1 MKVLPGF
8 FAVLFPFLGL
18 SAPAQAVDLFEF
30 LGHYKG
36 TVSMTTAF
44 DGGTT
49 FTGPVRIR
57 VAVPNSRGDYA
68 LFRFKGSA
76 AGNGTTFTI
85 NSAFTFMKSSKRF
98 VVAPDLLFGILPGAP
113 GGLGKFSGSRHLLRF
128 EVHVPVG
135 PDTAT
140 FSGRARLKTSGG
152 KQRLLVSSKIATSSQ
167 GVIFS
172 FNFSAVKR

>member
-1 MKVLPGF
+1 MKILPGF
-8 FAVLFPFLGL
+8 FAVILSSLGL
-18 SAPAQAVDLFEF
+18 SDSAQAVDLSEF

-44 DGGTT
+44 DGRTM
-49 FTGPVRIR
+49 FSGPVKIR
-57 VAVPNSRGDYA
+57 VVVPNSRGDYA

-76 AGNGTTFTI
+76 AGNGTTFTV

-128 EVHVPVG
+128 QITVVVG
-135 PDTAT
+135 SDTAT

-152 KQRLLVSSKIATSSQ
+152 KQRLLVSSTIATASQ
-167 GVIFS
+167 GEIFS
-172 FNFSAVKR
+172 FNFTTTKK